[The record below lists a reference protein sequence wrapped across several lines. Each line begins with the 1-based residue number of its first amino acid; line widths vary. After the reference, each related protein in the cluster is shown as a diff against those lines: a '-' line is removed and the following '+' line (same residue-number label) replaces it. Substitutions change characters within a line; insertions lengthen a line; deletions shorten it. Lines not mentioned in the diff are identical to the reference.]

1 MIWIISGTQDG
12 REIGAALADREQS
25 KPEGKRRE
33 ILMTVVS
40 QYGKVLAAHKGL
52 DIEVGRFREEDML
65 RVIREKGISLILD
78 ASHPY
83 AAIVSETAGA
93 ACTKAGI
100 DYVRYERAEI
110 PLPDY
115 DKLYHAKD
123 EFEAADLAGQLGK
136 SILLT
141 TGSKTLATF
150 VEAKALE
157 GKEIWAR
164 VLPTSNVIKMCED
177 LGMKAKYIL
186 ALQGPFSYEM
196 NLAMIHDY
204 HADVMVTKNSGLIGG
219 SDTKLKAA
227 MDAGISVIVIDKPKA
242 KLDGAVVFST
252 VEGVLNYME
261 EHYGFHQEP

>member
-1 MIWIISGTQDG
+1 M
-12 REIGAALADREQS
+12 
-25 KPEGKRRE
+25 
-33 ILMTVVS
+33 
-40 QYGKVLAAHKGL
+40 
-52 DIEVGRFREEDML
+52 
-65 RVIREKGISLILD
+65 
-78 ASHPY
+78 
-83 AAIVSETAGA
+83 
-93 ACTKAGI
+93 
-100 DYVRYERAEI
+100 
-110 PLPDY
+110 
-115 DKLYHAKD
+115 
-123 EFEAADLAGQLGK
+123 
-136 SILLT
+136 T

-150 VEAKALE
+150 VGAKALE

-177 LGMKAKYIL
+177 LGMRAKYIL

-261 EHYGFHQEP
+261 EHYGFHQKP

>member
-1 MIWIISGTQDG
+1 M
-12 REIGAALADREQS
+12 
-25 KPEGKRRE
+25 
-33 ILMTVVS
+33 
-40 QYGKVLAAHKGL
+40 
-52 DIEVGRFREEDML
+52 
-65 RVIREKGISLILD
+65 
-78 ASHPY
+78 
-83 AAIVSETAGA
+83 
-93 ACTKAGI
+93 
-100 DYVRYERAEI
+100 
-110 PLPDY
+110 
-115 DKLYHAKD
+115 
-123 EFEAADLAGQLGK
+123 
-136 SILLT
+136 
-141 TGSKTLATF
+141 
-150 VEAKALE
+150 
-157 GKEIWAR
+157 
-164 VLPTSNVIKMCED
+164 LPTSNVIKMCED